1 MPNIRRR
8 VNSLLQECEKNTQMN
23 HKNDCADLFLN
34 HLVINWPLKQNW
46 VCGQFGL
53 GDPQQLLAFK
63 QCLKLDIN
71 PMSVNIKIFESDMS
85 ALTRFITQLG
95 ALTTQDSNDAHF
107 ITALLQANPV
117 AISGCQRFIFDDGK
131 FILDLYLGEPLH
143 CLKQIHCPSNSNALI
158 DFWTVTLNVQ
168 ALNEAILW
176 QMARLSQDNAQIYS
190 LHHSVNDTLSDL
202 ARKTG
207 FAFFVKS
214 SNSVSYTEAYSP
226 TTLSTIDSQVLA
238 QERKALRQ
246 AHRQKTQYNP
256 LNPAMINHS
265 TGADTIAIIGGGLAS
280 AHLTLSLAQRR
291 QKIHL
296 FCSDSTL
303 AQQASG
309 NKQGAIYPLL
319 TPDNGHLSHYF
330 QQGYLFSRRRLQ
342 SLVDDGFTINYDF
355 CGVLQTG
362 FDERSSTRLNKIIT
376 SQTWNEQ
383 IASAISSEDSSKVA
397 GIDIDKAGIYYP
409 LGGWINPHEF
419 TQAAFDKATQ
429 LSDVTAEFT
438 CQIVRIERVV
448 DQWYIYK
455 IDSNSH
461 QEITFGPFN
470 TLVLANGPGL
480 TQFKQSEQ
488 LAITGFRGQ
497 VSHIPTQD
505 SLLKLN
511 TVLCSHGYFTPQH
524 NGFHC
529 TGASYV
535 KNPQHLDYC
544 PNEQL
549 ENLQKVT
556 QSYAHKAWTEDV
568 DISDNH
574 ARIGVRMVTRDH
586 APMMGCTPDIDDIL
600 VHYQEHQHTKESIK
614 YWQETPAPI
623 HQGLYVLG
631 GLGSRGITS
640 GPLAAEALAAQ
651 LCGEIIPLDGP
662 TLEMLNP
669 NRMWMRKLIKG
680 KAL

>member
-1 MPNIRRR
+1 
-8 VNSLLQECEKNTQMN
+8 MN
-23 HKNDCADLFLN
+23 HKNYYSASFFK
-34 HLVINWPLKQNW
+34 HLSTNRPIQPNW

-63 QCLKLDIN
+63 QFLKKDIN
-71 PMSVNIKIFESDMS
+71 PMRVNIKIFEPDMS
-85 ALTRFITQLG
+85 ALKRFNTQLR
-95 ALTTQDSNDAHF
+95 ALATQDSDNKYF
-107 ITALLQANPV
+107 ITELLHAEAV
-117 AISGCQRFIFDDGK
+117 AISGCQRFIFDNGK
-131 FILDLYLGEPLH
+131 FILDLYLEEPLH
-143 CLKQIHCPSNSNALI
+143 CLKQIQCPAESNALI
-158 DFWTVTLNVQ
+158 DFWTVSPSFQ
-168 ALNEAILW
+168 ALNEAVLW
-176 QMARLSQDNAQIYS
+176 QMARLSQNKAEIYS
-190 LHHSVNDTLSDL
+190 LHDSVNETLSSL
-202 ARKTG
+202 AKKTG
-207 FAFFVKS
+207 FAFFFQPS
-214 SNSVSYTEAYSP
+214 DSAHYIEAHSP
-226 TTLSTIDSQVLA
+226 RTFSMVDNHLLV

-246 AHRQKTQYNP
+246 AHHQKTQYNP
-256 LNPAMINHS
+256 LAHAIIDS
-265 TGADTIAIIGGGLAS
+265 GTSADTIAIIGGGLAS
-280 AHLTLSLAQRR
+280 AHLTLSLAQR
-291 QKIHL
+291 QKKVYL
-296 FCSDSTL
+296 FCSDTTL

-342 SLVDDGFTINYDF
+342 SLVNDGFTINYDF

-362 FDERSSTRLNKIIT
+362 FDERSSKRLNKIIT
-376 SQTWNEQ
+376 AHTWNKQ
-383 IASAISSEDSSKVA
+383 IAYAIDSEESSQVA

-419 TQAAFDKATQ
+419 TQAAFDKAAQ
-429 LSDVTAEFT
+429 LSEFTAEFNCKIT
-438 CQIVRIERVV
+438 RIERIS

-455 IDSNSH
+455 VDSNSH
-461 QEITFGPFN
+461 QEVKFGPFN
-470 TLVLANGPGL
+470 TLVLANGQGL

-497 VSHIPTQD
+497 VSHIPTKNE
-505 SLLKLN
+505 LLKLS
-511 TVLCSHGYFTPQH
+511 TVLCSHGYFTPQN

-535 KNPQHLDYC
+535 KNPKHLDYC
-544 PNEQL
+544 PNEQW
-549 ENLQKVT
+549 ENLQKVK
-556 QSYAHKAWTEDV
+556 QSYPNKVWTEDV

-586 APMMGCTPDIDDIL
+586 APMMGCAPDIDEIS
-600 VHYQEHQHTKESIK
+600 VHYQKHQHTKTSIK
-614 YWQETPAPI
+614 YWQKTPAPI

-640 GPLAAEALAAQ
+640 SPLAAEALAAQ